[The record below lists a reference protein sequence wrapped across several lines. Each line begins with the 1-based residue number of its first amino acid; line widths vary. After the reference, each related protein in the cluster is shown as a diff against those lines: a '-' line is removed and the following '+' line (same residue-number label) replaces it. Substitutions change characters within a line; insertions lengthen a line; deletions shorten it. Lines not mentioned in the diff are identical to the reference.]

1 MKKPKELV
9 LRDKEKKRI
18 KAKILRPG
26 PRASNVFTTN
36 ELMTL
41 RKAIKRDGNKKK
53 SEESPGEVAFA
64 KQLDEA
70 GIHYEREVKLIP
82 DRQHRVDF
90 FFSSKKAVVEIEGG
104 VWSQGRHLRG
114 QGWMDDAWKYNTLTA
129 MGYSVYR
136 FATHQVVDIKKNVVV
151 GPVDEAL
158 NWLVE
163 NGVLRRVL

>member
-1 MKKPKELV
+1 MKKSKALV
-9 LRDKEKKRI
+9 LRDQEKKRI
-18 KAKILRPG
+18 KAKILSG
-26 PRASNVFTTN
+26 PRASNVVTAKELTN
-36 ELMTL
+36 LL
-41 RKAIKRDGNKKK
+41 KSPKKK
-53 SEESPGEVAFA
+53 GAKKKAEESPGEVAFA

-90 FFSSKKAVVEIEGG
+90 YFPVKKAVVEIEGG

-129 MGYSVYR
+129 MGYGVYR

-151 GPVDEAL
+151 GPVYEAL
-158 NWLVE
+158 DWLVE